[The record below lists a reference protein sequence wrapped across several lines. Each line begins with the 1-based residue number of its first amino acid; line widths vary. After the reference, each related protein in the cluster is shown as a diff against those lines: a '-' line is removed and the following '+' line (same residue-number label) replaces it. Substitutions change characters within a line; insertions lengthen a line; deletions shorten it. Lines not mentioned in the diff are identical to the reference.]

1 MNQIKHPVTKGETFA
16 DIANAEGEIV
26 WEIAVAPDRCNINTL
41 RALDALAAWVVFVL
55 TCHSAFGN
63 SLAISETQAAV
74 PQPTSSARVP
84 SPLSPRT
91 CLTGAR

>member
-1 MNQIKHPVTKGETFA
+1 MNQIKHPVGEGETFA
-16 DIANAEGEIV
+16 DISNAQEQVV
-26 WEIAVAPDRCNINTL
+26 WEIGVAPDRCNINTL
-41 RALDALAAWVVFVL
+41 RASGALPAWVVLIL

-74 PQPTSSARVP
+74 PQPTSRARVP

-91 CLTGAR
+91 